1 MANSRQTRDKNG
13 RFKADHTSR
22 NRAIGIASIVGLG
35 AAAVGA
41 ALRFG
46 LLDRFFPAIEGHDAP
61 DLALDQPHPGPGDR
75 APEAF
80 RPDPTAVPTDAE
92 RESLRVPDGVDKGFM
107 ADDTRAEPLATVS

>member
-1 MANSRQTRDKNG
+1 MANSRQTRDSHG
-13 RFKADHTSR
+13 RFKADHTTR
-22 NRAIGIASIVGLG
+22 NRAIGVASIVGLG

-61 DLALDQPHPGPGDR
+61 DLALDAERPGTDR

-80 RPDPTAVPTDAE
+80 RPDPTAIPTAAE
-92 RESLRVPDGVDKGFM
+92 RESLRVPDGVDRGFM
-107 ADDTRAEPLATVS
+107 ADDTQVEPLATVS

>member
-1 MANSRQTRDKNG
+1 MANSKQTRDSNG
-13 RFKADHTSR
+13 RFKADHTTR
-22 NRAIGIASIVGLG
+22 NRAIGVASIVGLG

-61 DLALDQPHPGPGDR
+61 DLALDAAPAGTDR

-80 RPDPTAVPTDAE
+80 RPDPTATPTAAE

>member
-1 MANSRQTRDKNG
+1 MANTRQTRDSHG
-13 RFKADHTSR
+13 RFKPDHSTR
-22 NRAIGIASIVGLG
+22 NRAIGAASVIGLA

-61 DLALDQPHPGPGDR
+61 DLALDAEPAGTER

-80 RPDPTAVPTDAE
+80 RPDPTAIPTAAE
-92 RESLRVPDGVDKGFM
+92 RESLRPPAGVDNGFM
-107 ADDTRAEPLATVS
+107 ADDMRVEPLATVS